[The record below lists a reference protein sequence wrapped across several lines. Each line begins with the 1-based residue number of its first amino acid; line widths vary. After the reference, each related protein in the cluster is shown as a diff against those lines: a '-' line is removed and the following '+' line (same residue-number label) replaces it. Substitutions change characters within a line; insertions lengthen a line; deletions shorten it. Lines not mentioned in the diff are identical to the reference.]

1 MGIKSIIKKGRESAA
16 RTYIK
21 LFRRDLSSKG
31 EKVSSNSFFKE
42 CIEKYDRELEDWN
55 DPYGYFLRNDE
66 WEKRVRENFS
76 QDLIKDFSEAE
87 GELSGIAGAKN
98 SKEEVSLLDESPV
111 VFGGYEYA
119 LLISEKAVPSAGWK
133 VAVREAL
140 EKISYTAPYII
151 YGDEDSLKDG
161 VRSNPFF
168 KPDFSPELLE
178 QFNYL
183 GEMALVRKDLL
194 EKVCPRFSYADAPSS
209 GDIADIVR
217 TIAQGPNSPD
227 AATADSEANLGKG
240 AGSES
245 DLGKDSCTGLAFD
258 SGLIHAH
265 LYKNVLHIPHILSH
279 RVSGC
284 ADEDIAA
291 CTGAI
296 AGKPTAG
303 TRNSAQGQT
312 EKPGENQGLG
322 PFSTVSV
329 IIPTKDHPDVLK
341 TCVSSLREK
350 TEYPMDK
357 LEIIVVD
364 NGSDE
369 AKKAEYE
376 KMASLYGYKY
386 IYDPKPFNFSYMNNV
401 GAKSATGELLLLL
414 NDDTEIIDGKW
425 LAKMAAYAVRDE
437 VGAVG
442 AKLLYANTN
451 KIQHVGVTNLAVGP
465 SHKLLALEDSESYY
479 FGRNKLDY
487 DMLCVTAACLLVSK
501 KKFDEVGGLSEDL
514 KVAYNDID
522 FCFKLFEHGYRNVQC
537 NGAVLYHY
545 ESLTRGMDEGNEEKY
560 HRLLA
565 EKEKLYGAHPWAK
578 GFDPFYNPNLIDNSS
593 DYLPATKDCTTNT
606 SSFSHL
612 LEEDVKISKESFMLR
627 ARLDRIQKQ
636 LRNTED
642 AEDFIWLDGWAYV
655 RGCDNRRFEKSLLLT
670 EDTAGSSGAENKAAK
685 EGEAEDDKQT
695 AKINSRR
702 YELFSTYRKDILA
715 AFPGEDHI
723 ELSGFYFRLPVKELE
738 GKSWRVR
745 IVMTD
750 IITGKRLY
758 KDLKREIKG

>member
-42 CIEKYDRELEDWN
+42 CIEKYDRELEDWK
-55 DPYGYFLRNDE
+55 DPYGYFLRSDE
-66 WEKRVRENFS
+66 WEKRVREMA
-76 QDLIKDFSEAE
+76 DCDFF
-87 GELSGIAGAKN
+87 
-98 SKEEVSLLDESPV
+98 DETPIS
-111 VFGGYEYA
+111 FGGHEYA

-140 EKISYTAPYII
+140 EKISCTAPFII

-168 KPDFSPELLE
+168 KPDYSPELLE

-183 GEMALVRKDLL
+183 GEMVLVRKDLL
-194 EKVCPRFSYADAPSS
+194 EKVRPSFSYADAPSS

-217 TIAQGPNSPD
+217 TIAQGPNSPEK
-227 AATADSEANLGKG
+227 ATADSEANLGKG

-245 DLGKDSCTGLAFD
+245 VLGKGAGSESVLGKDSCTGLAFD

-279 RVSGC
+279 RAPGC

-296 AGKPTAG
+296 AGKLAAG

-312 EKPGENQGLG
+312 EKPMENQDLG
-322 PFSTVSV
+322 PFPTVSV
-329 IIPTKDHPDVLK
+329 IIPTKDHPEVLK
-341 TCVSSLREK
+341 TCVSSLRERS
-350 TEYPMDK
+350 EYPMDK

-425 LAKMAAYAVRDE
+425 LAKMAAYAVKDE

-487 DMLCVTAACLLVSK
+487 NMLCVTAACLLVSK

-522 FCFKLFEHGYRNVQC
+522 FCFKLFEHGYRSVQC

-655 RGCDNRRFEKSLLLT
+655 RGCDNRRFEKNLLLT
-670 EDTAGSSGAENKAAK
+670 EDTARSSGAENKAAK

-695 AKINSRR
+695 AKIKTRR
-702 YELFSTYRKDILA
+702 YELFSTYRKDILS

-738 GKSWRVR
+738 GKTWKVG

-758 KDLKREIKG
+758 KDLLREIKG

>member
-42 CIEKYDRELEDWN
+42 CIEKYDRELEDWT

-76 QDLIKDFSEAE
+76 QDLIKDSSEAK
-87 GELSGIAGAKN
+87 GELSGTAGAKN

-111 VFGGYEYA
+111 VFGGHEYA

-140 EKISYTAPYII
+140 EKISYTAPFII

-183 GEMALVRKDLL
+183 GEMVLVRRDLL
-194 EKVCPRFSYADAPSS
+194 EKIRPEFSYADAPSS
-209 GDIADIVR
+209 RDIADIVR

-227 AATADSEANLGKG
+227 AATA
-240 AGSES
+240 GSES
-245 DLGKDSCTGLAFD
+245 DLEKVAGSERAQGKDADSGHAFNA
-258 SGLIHAH
+258 GLIHAH

-279 RVSGC
+279 RVSGS
-284 ADEDIAA
+284 AEEDVAA
-291 CTGAI
+291 CIGTHVECSVACSERQ
-296 AGKPTAG
+296 ADVQTADIL
-303 TRNSAQGQT
+303 
-312 EKPGENQGLG
+312 ENQDLESF
-322 PFSTVSV
+322 PTVSV

-341 TCVSSLREK
+341 TCVSSLRERS
-350 TEYPMDK
+350 EYPMDK
-357 LEIIVVD
+357 IEIIVVD
-364 NGSDE
+364 NGSDG

-376 KMASLYGYKY
+376 KMADLYGYKY

-401 GAKSATGELLLLL
+401 GARAASGEFLLLL

-522 FCFKLFEHGYRNVQC
+522 FCFKLFEHGYRSVQC

-565 EKEKLYGAHPWAK
+565 EKEKLYDTHPWAK

-612 LEEDVKISKESFMLR
+612 LEDNVKISKESFMLR

-670 EDTAGSSGAENKAAK
+670 EDTTGSSGAES
-685 EGEAEDDKQT
+685 EGDKQSD
-695 AKINSRR
+695 KINSRR
-702 YELFSTYRKDILA
+702 YELFSTYRKDILSV
-715 AFPGEDHI
+715 FPGEDHI

-738 GKSWRVR
+738 GKTWKAG

-750 IITGKRLY
+750 IVTGKRLY
-758 KDLKREIKG
+758 KDLKREIKA

>member
-42 CIEKYDRELEDWN
+42 CVEKYDRELEDWK
-55 DPYGYFLRNDE
+55 DPYGYFLRSDE
-66 WEKRVRENFS
+66 WERRASKMTDN
-76 QDLIKDFSEAE
+76 DLF
-87 GELSGIAGAKN
+87 
-98 SKEEVSLLDESPV
+98 DETTIT
-111 VFGGYEYA
+111 FGGYEYA
-119 LLISEKAVPSAGWK
+119 LLISEKALPSAGWK
-133 VAVREAL
+133 QSVREAL
-140 EKISYTAPYII
+140 ERIGSAEAGVTKVNAYSDGENGAEDASEADAAGLFCGTPFLI
-151 YGDEDSLKDG
+151 YGDEDVLKDG
-161 VRSNPFF
+161 KRLNPFF

-183 GEMALVRKDLL
+183 GEMVLVRRDLL
-194 EKVCPRFSYADAPSS
+194 EKIRPEFSYADAPSS
-209 GDIADIVR
+209 RDIADIVR
-217 TIAQGPNSPD
+217 TIALGKNRPD
-227 AATADSEANLGKG
+227 AATA
-240 AGSES
+240 GSERA
-245 DLGKDSCTGLAFD
+245 LGKDADSGHAFNA
-258 SGLIHAH
+258 GLIHAH

-279 RVSGC
+279 RVSGS
-284 ADEDIAA
+284 AEEDVAA
-291 CTGAI
+291 CIGTHVECSVACSERQ
-296 AGKPTAG
+296 ADVQTADIL
-303 TRNSAQGQT
+303 
-312 EKPGENQGLG
+312 ENQDLESF
-322 PFSTVSV
+322 PTVSV

-341 TCVSSLREK
+341 TCVSSLRERS
-350 TEYPMDK
+350 EYPMDK

-364 NGSDE
+364 NGSEE

-376 KMASLYGYKY
+376 KMADLYGYKY

-401 GAKSATGELLLLL
+401 GARAASGEFLLLL
-414 NDDTEIIDGKW
+414 NDDTEIIEGKW
-425 LAKMAAYAVRDE
+425 LSKMAAYAVRDE

-522 FCFKLFEHGYRNVQC
+522 FCFKLFEHGYRSVQC

-565 EKEKLYGAHPWAK
+565 EKEKLYDTHPWAK

-612 LEEDVKISKESFMLR
+612 LEDNVKISKESFMLR

-670 EDTAGSSGAENKAAK
+670 EDTTGSSGAES
-685 EGEAEDDKQT
+685 EGDKQSD
-695 AKINSRR
+695 KINSRR
-702 YELFSTYRKDILA
+702 YELFSTYRKDILSV
-715 AFPGEDHI
+715 FPGEDHI

-738 GKSWRVR
+738 GKSWRAG

-750 IITGKRLY
+750 IVTGKRLY
-758 KDLKREIKG
+758 KDLKREIKA

>member
-42 CIEKYDRELEDWN
+42 CIEKYDRELEDWT

-66 WEKRVRENFS
+66 WEKRVRKMA
-76 QDLIKDFSEAE
+76 DCDFFDETPISF
-87 GELSGIAGAKN
+87 GEH
-98 SKEEVSLLDESPV
+98 
-111 VFGGYEYA
+111 EYA

-140 EKISYTAPYII
+140 EKISCTAPFII
-151 YGDEDSLKDG
+151 YGDEDELKDG
-161 VRSNPFF
+161 KRQNPFF

-183 GEMALVRKDLL
+183 GEMVLVRKDLL
-194 EKVCPRFSYADAPSS
+194 EKIRPRFSYADAPSS

-227 AATADSEANLGKG
+227 AATA
-240 AGSES
+240 GSES
-245 DLGKDSCTGLAFD
+245 VLGKDSCTGLAFD
-258 SGLIHAH
+258 LGLLHAH

-279 RVSGC
+279 RLEGC

-312 EKPGENQGLG
+312 EKNGENQDLESF
-322 PFSTVSV
+322 PSVSV
-329 IIPTKDHPDVLK
+329 IIPTKDHPEVLK

-357 LEIIVVD
+357 IEIIVVD
-364 NGSDE
+364 NGSEE

-376 KMASLYGYKY
+376 KMADLYGYKY

-401 GAKSATGELLLLL
+401 GARAASGELLLLL

-425 LAKMAAYAVRDE
+425 LAKMAAYAVKDE

-479 FGRNKLDY
+479 FGRNRLDY

-522 FCFKLFEHGYRNVQC
+522 FCFKLYEHGYRNVQC

-612 LEEDVKISKESFMLR
+612 LEEDVKLSKESFMLR

-655 RGCDNRRFEKSLLLT
+655 RGCDNRRFEKSLLLM
-670 EDTAGSSGAENKAAK
+670 EDTAGISGAES
-685 EGEAEDDKQT
+685 EGDKQSD
-695 AKINSRR
+695 KINSRR
-702 YELFSTYRKDILA
+702 YELFSTYRKDILS

-738 GKSWRVR
+738 GKTWKAG

-758 KDLKREIKG
+758 KDLKREIKA

>member
-1 MGIKSIIKKGRESAA
+1 
-16 RTYIK
+16 
-21 LFRRDLSSKG
+21 
-31 EKVSSNSFFKE
+31 
-42 CIEKYDRELEDWN
+42 
-55 DPYGYFLRNDE
+55 
-66 WEKRVRENFS
+66 
-76 QDLIKDFSEAE
+76 
-87 GELSGIAGAKN
+87 
-98 SKEEVSLLDESPV
+98 
-111 VFGGYEYA
+111 
-119 LLISEKAVPSAGWK
+119 
-133 VAVREAL
+133 
-140 EKISYTAPYII
+140 
-151 YGDEDSLKDG
+151 
-161 VRSNPFF
+161 
-168 KPDFSPELLE
+168 
-178 QFNYL
+178 
-183 GEMALVRKDLL
+183 
-194 EKVCPRFSYADAPSS
+194 
-209 GDIADIVR
+209 
-217 TIAQGPNSPD
+217 
-227 AATADSEANLGKG
+227 
-240 AGSES
+240 
-245 DLGKDSCTGLAFD
+245 
-258 SGLIHAH
+258 
-265 LYKNVLHIPHILSH
+265 
-279 RVSGC
+279 
-284 ADEDIAA
+284 
-291 CTGAI
+291 
-296 AGKPTAG
+296 
-303 TRNSAQGQT
+303 
-312 EKPGENQGLG
+312 
-322 PFSTVSV
+322 
-329 IIPTKDHPDVLK
+329 
-341 TCVSSLREK
+341 
-350 TEYPMDK
+350 MDK

-376 KMASLYGYKY
+376 KMADLYGYKY

-414 NDDTEIIDGKW
+414 NDDTEIIEGKW
-425 LAKMAAYAVRDE
+425 LSKMAAYAVKDE

-522 FCFKLFEHGYRNVQC
+522 FCFKLYEHGYRNVQC

-578 GFDPFYNPNLIDNSS
+578 GFDPYYNPNLIDNSS

-612 LEEDVKISKESFMLR
+612 LEENVKISKESFMLR

-655 RGCDNRRFEKSLLLT
+655 RGCDNRRFKKSLVLT
-670 EDTAGSSGAENKAAK
+670 ESLESGDAFEGGVVSESAAGKSERRDNG
-685 EGEAEDDKQT
+685 
-695 AKINSRR
+695 KIRR

-723 ELSGFYFRLPVKELE
+723 ELSGFYFRLPVKEL
-738 GKSWRVR
+738 GVKTWKAGL
-745 IVMTD
+745 VMTD
-750 IITGKRLY
+750 VVTGKQLY
-758 KDLKREIKG
+758 KDLKREIKV